1 VLGGCFLGYAC
12 IGLGGY
18 ASFRSSTAGNVLR
31 NLDGEFVGAV
41 ASRALKFGYGCVI
54 LASVPTVLLPMH
66 RSATDAFLFFAPS
79 FAVVGAGGG
88 GGARE
93 VSPETSARLSQAT
106 AVAAI
111 ATSLTLALYVPNVE
125 FAFGLTGS
133 TCSFAIAFVFPALAY
148 LTVTSPRGVIGA
160 IGGGKGAL
168 GRGATGAGAGVVGGI
183 RGLFDDDAG
192 ELLSSDEERC
202 ANGLGLPLVG
212 GSLASNSNI
221 NSNSSSARKGDSP
234 AVISAMISAAAAAV
248 SPPTRRGKTEKRTL
262 RRWRA
267 GAKAQIALALIL
279 SYTCTSEV
287 FRQLQAERA
296 LVKAVEKVAEVRAA
310 SDAIDKEK
318 GEIAAAREEF
328 TASSEK
334 LRAYAEGAEE
344 KLAAAQNAT
353 RGGGVD
359 GAWFN
364 ATLAERLRA
373 KEKERAEREAIA
385 AEMEKAER
393 TTRAARKEGKKTT
406 RADADADADADAE
419 PESKTRAAPPSPP
432 SVKDDAKNASA
443 VDEVVASLES
453 FKEANAEAE
462 DAKGKLEKTLGL
474 DAVAV
479 ASDAAPRASGG
490 DGDSKKTGGASTSGG
505 GGGWWPSKKD
515 SDSDAAAGA
524 EGPLEDVEKTP
535 DKIVRDLIGGVRNV
549 TAGKKTNVAA
559 TSDDAPDAYDDD
571 APEDDARE
579 KMKKKK
585 EEEEDDDDDDDR
597 DTSRARRAKDD
608 DALGRKRNVTDVDVV
623 KLADEK
629 VKALAKKKKD
639 AEREMSETLRTVTA
653 EGVDE
658 DRVKNLADV
667 VANLQTSKTATTAT
681 LKEEAR
687 ATAAAKKPPGDAEV
701 ADLRAAA
708 KDIAREAHDLEDR
721 LGGIDR
727 EEEEG
732 GGEIAPHP

>member
-1 VLGGCFLGYAC
+1 L
-12 IGLGGY
+12 
-18 ASFRSSTAGNVLR
+18 
-31 NLDGEFVGAV
+31 
-41 ASRALKFGYGCVI
+41 
-54 LASVPTVLLPMH
+54 H
-66 RSATDAFLFFAPS
+66 
-79 FAVVGAGGG
+79 
-88 GGARE
+88 
-93 VSPETSARLSQAT
+93 
-106 AVAAI
+106 
-111 ATSLTLALYVPNVE
+111 
-125 FAFGLTGS
+125 
-133 TCSFAIAFVFPALAY
+133 
-148 LTVTSPRGVIGA
+148 
-160 IGGGKGAL
+160 
-168 GRGATGAGAGVVGGI
+168 
-183 RGLFDDDAG
+183 
-192 ELLSSDEERC
+192 
-202 ANGLGLPLVG
+202 
-212 GSLASNSNI
+212 
-221 NSNSSSARKGDSP
+221 
-234 AVISAMISAAAAAV
+234 
-248 SPPTRRGKTEKRTL
+248 
-262 RRWRA
+262 
-267 GAKAQIALALIL
+267 
-279 SYTCTSEV
+279 
-287 FRQLQAERA
+287 
-296 LVKAVEKVAEVRAA
+296 
-310 SDAIDKEK
+310 
-318 GEIAAAREEF
+318 
-328 TASSEK
+328 
-334 LRAYAEGAEE
+334 AYAEGAEE

-406 RADADADADADAE
+406 RADADADADAE

-515 SDSDAAAGA
+515 SDSDSDAAAGA

-579 KMKKKK
+579 KMKKDDD
-585 EEEEDDDDDDDR
+585 DDDDDDDR

-667 VANLQTSKTATTAT
+667 VANLQTSKTAT
-681 LKEEAR
+681 LKEEDAR